1 MAETP
6 FDKWLRERGG
16 KPSVQVV
23 PDERGAGRLLSPQD
37 RGDPIMDSLLAP
49 ADPSTMISNARETD
63 PDPLSATEKRRA
75 SEATGLPPAATDAA
89 KDILR
94 TREEQELLRTAPIT
108 AAFYLDPANAAE
120 AHDSVSDLSAAE
132 NLVAGIGERFFGLV
146 GGFTR
151 VTGQI
156 HDDVSDFIERVLP
169 LGVIEFDITGTGPAV
184 SWRPST
190 EEEIAAES
198 VLLPFARDFETVDL
212 GYRPM
217 YTWEMVKESPLAY
230 FLPFAIEQ
238 GLVSVPDM
246 LAVIANLPAYVL
258 GRTGELGQTRAVH
271 EGRIDATV
279 EDFFKAAPAALSS
292 AMLERLGARGFLG
305 IGSAAL
311 KGTGAKAVAGAVGKA
326 ALLEAGTEATQEFL
340 ESLGET
346 LGTRRGF
353 DLAET
358 LDRMAAGA
366 VGGLGFGGTVR
377 VGTATYQNYA
387 NARNQRGLTDRIN
400 ALLVQSALY
409 ERAPE
414 ITAAHMEKVFEAS
427 GVTQIFM
434 SVEELTEYANKLENP
449 AEFYDRLGVSDQM
462 EDAVSSNSDVEVTV
476 AAATEVILGSEEHYE
491 ALADHMRFTEDG
503 MTPGEAKELVKSVQE
518 ADALAT
524 AEQKAAERAG
534 KVAVKFI
541 AAERKGRVRQIDQQL
556 ADLDRQIDE
565 VSAKIEGRELG
576 AGAFAT
582 AAERAA
588 AGPEVGL
595 ATTALNKRL
604 QGLLASHDTLSQ
616 QQADILQPPT
626 VEGRAIDKTLA
637 AENEVLNLNLEKLLD
652 EKTSLDDSL
661 DRAKNAGD
669 AKKVARVNRQRT
681 KKNKEIQAA
690 RDAIAVNEAKFK
702 EAKGEDI
709 LLRAKD
715 LKRLAITMTS
725 EIIRSVRAGFRAGAK
740 ATKADIKATQKDMV
754 KIIKKSGLPAK
765 DKAKFLSAVT
775 TLTGENLPAVQA
787 RIMRLMQKEQ
797 ARQLR
802 TAILKR
808 LKKFKPLKE
817 ASPELNSQLADLKE
831 VAKTKKA
838 DAAELLDASQ
848 EQDKGSL
855 SEKAILENRILAL
868 IAGKETNP
876 AALEDLLLSIDEV
889 MDINKS
895 IRAENVFNRQ
905 GEVIATRDRLKAAVG
920 EEAEPPSKVK
930 AFFREAE
937 ALIFLG
943 PSGSWRNKL
952 QRIIST
958 ENKAEADSVMDDLG
972 LFEESRV
979 HEQNKIDVVAWFE
992 ELAQEALGLD
1002 TTQLLDQFQKD
1013 MREQVNLGK
1022 FTHAAKLDDK
1032 GNIVE
1037 GGKSKSIVMTRAELR
1052 KRAMEL
1058 RDPTVRELLMHPDSN
1073 AYTEEIIDAINN
1085 ELTPTDE
1092 KLIDVQLQ
1100 FYDEYYHRINAA
1112 YEEAYGV
1119 SLPKIEN
1126 YSPIRPEWAS
1136 EETGEFLR
1144 SILYRGGVTAGA
1156 FKGRKQH
1163 VRKLL
1168 PKNDMEVLQNHIAEM
1183 EYFIAYN
1190 KKVRLLNDV
1199 FHGKGGEIMGLIRA
1213 NNGDAMARTILR
1225 DLEYFAK
1232 KGTMVAITGEQIF
1245 VTLLRN
1251 YSFAQLAL
1259 KPQIGLKQIASFSAM
1274 AEDVSVI
1281 DFIDGMIDFASNP
1294 KAALDFLNR
1303 SDFYRN
1309 RGINIDQDFADMTTT
1324 QFGGNLLNYLGRNPS
1339 LVKILMLPIRVGDR
1353 GAIAIGG
1360 YAHVRAK
1367 MKAGMSEVDALA
1379 SFGRLASRTQQSP
1392 DPDQQS
1398 ELQRGSAFGRIMSQF
1413 MSSAN
1418 ALTRA
1423 EYSAIVEK
1431 GKGRISNAEFTKRMV
1446 VLHILIPNLI
1456 QLIANGFRW
1465 DKEDQIFAS
1474 LFGAFNGIFI
1484 VGDLIEATL
1493 NYAFDRPTFGTATR
1507 HPLSFFDDLLKSLK
1521 SFEKDGLSWEDF
1533 IEGSRAIDRM
1543 SRFGGALTGIPITTL
1558 YNDMR
1563 GIAQL
1568 VEGDAAEGGALL
1580 LLGYSPYVIEK
1591 QEIGK

>member
-75 SEATGLPPAATDAA
+75 SEATGLPPAAGDAA

-108 AAFYLDPANAAE
+108 AAFYLDPANAIE

-146 GGFTR
+146 GGATR
-151 VTGQI
+151 ITGQV
-156 HDDVSDFIERVLP
+156 HDTVSDFMERVLP
-169 LGVIEFDITGTGPAV
+169 LGRIEYDLTGAGPV
-184 SWRPST
+184 VTWRPST
-190 EEEIAAES
+190 EEEIAKES
-198 VLLPFARDFETVDL
+198 ALLPFARDFETVDL
-212 GYRPM
+212 DYRPM
-217 YTWEMVKESPLAY
+217 FTWEMVKESPLSH

-238 GLVSVPDM
+238 GLVSIPDM
-246 LAVIANLPAYVL
+246 LAVMTNLPAYVVA
-258 GRTGELGQTRAVH
+258 RTGEIGQTRAVH
-271 EGRIDATV
+271 EGRVDATV
-279 EDFFKAAPAALSS
+279 EDFFKAAPAATAS

-305 IGSAAL
+305 VGSAAL

-326 ALLEAGTEATQEFL
+326 ALLEAGTEATQELL

-353 DLAET
+353 DLTET

-400 ALLVQSALY
+400 KLLVQSALY

-491 ALADHMRFTEDG
+491 ALADNMRLTEDG
-503 MTPGEAKELVKSVQE
+503 MTPGEAKELVKSAQE

-524 AEQKAAERAG
+524 AEQKATG
-534 KVAVKFI
+534 KVAAKFT
-541 AAERKGRVRQIDQQL
+541 AAEKKGRVRQIDRQL

-565 VSAKIEGRELG
+565 VSAKIEARERG

-582 AAERAA
+582 AEERAA

-595 ATTALNKRL
+595 ATTALNKKL
-604 QGLLASHDTLSQ
+604 QKLLVSHDTLSQ

-637 AENEVLNLNLEKLLD
+637 AENEALNLNLEKLLD

-669 AKKVARVNRQRT
+669 AKRVARVNRQRT
-681 KKNKEIQAA
+681 KKNKDIQTA
-690 RDAIAVNEAKFK
+690 RDAIAANEAKFK

-740 ATKADIKATQKDMV
+740 ATKADIKTIQKDMV

-775 TLTGENLPAVQA
+775 TLTGENLPTVQA
-787 RIMRLMQKEQ
+787 RIMRLMEKEQ

-817 ASPELNSQLADLKE
+817 ASPELNNQLADLKE

-848 EQDKGSL
+848 ELDKGPL
-855 SEKAILENRILAL
+855 SEKAILENRLLAL
-868 IAGKETNP
+868 IAGVETDP
-876 AALEDLLLSIDEV
+876 ANLEDLLLSIDEV
-889 MDINKS
+889 TDINKA

-905 GEVIATRDRLKAAVG
+905 GEVIATRGRLKAAIG

-952 QRIIST
+952 QRIMAT
-958 ENKAEADSVMDDLG
+958 ENKAEADLLQDDLG
-972 LFEESRV
+972 LWEESRI
-979 HEQNKIDVVAWFE
+979 HEQNKIDVVGRFE
-992 ELAQEALGLD
+992 ELAQEALGMG
-1002 TTQLLDQFQKD
+1002 TTQLLEQFQKD
-1013 MREQVNLGK
+1013 IREQVNLGK
-1022 FTHAAKLDDK
+1022 FTHAAKLDDE
-1032 GNIVE
+1032 GNIIE
-1037 GGKSKSIVMTRAELR
+1037 EGKSKSIVMTRSELR
-1052 KRAMEL
+1052 KRDMEL

-1073 AYTEEIIDAINN
+1073 AYTEEIIDAIHN
-1085 ELTPTDE
+1085 ELTPMDE

-1232 KGTMVAITGEQIF
+1232 KGNMIAITGEQIF

-1259 KPQIGLKQIASFSAM
+1259 KPQIGLKQIASFAAM
-1274 AEDVSVI
+1274 AEDVNVV
-1281 DFIDGMIDFASNP
+1281 DFVDGMIDFASNP
-1294 KAALDFLNR
+1294 KAALEFLNR
-1303 SDFYRN
+1303 TGFYRN

-1360 YAHVRAK
+1360 YAHARAR
-1367 MKAGMSEVDALA
+1367 MKAGMSEADALA

-1431 GKGRISNAEFTKRMV
+1431 GRGRISNAEFAKRMT

-1465 DKEDQIFAS
+1465 DKEDQLFAS

-1507 HPLSFFDDLLKSLK
+1507 HPLSFYDDLMKSLK

-1533 IEGSRAIDRM
+1533 IEGSRAVDRM

-1568 VEGDAAEGGALL
+1568 IEGDVPEATAL